1 MAEILNNLLQ
11 TEKGLLRLKD
21 KVGNSIKCNYE
32 VYCGEP
38 TGRMGS
44 GEKTVQRYSRL
55 YSALLKRG
63 TGDLKGPKLK
73 TDHDYQL
80 RERLALKGTRFSLS

>member
-1 MAEILNNLLQ
+1 MNNLLR
-11 TEKGLLRLKD
+11 TEKGILRLKD
-21 KVGNSIKCNYE
+21 EAGNSIKCNYE
-32 VYCGEP
+32 VYCGEL

-44 GEKTVQRYSRL
+44 GEKTVQRHSRL
-55 YSALLKRG
+55 CSALLKVG

-80 RERLALKGTRFSLS
+80 RERLALKGTRFSLP

>member
-1 MAEILNNLLQ
+1 MNNLLR

-21 KVGNSIKCNYE
+21 EAGNSIKSNYE
-32 VYCGEP
+32 VYCGEL

-44 GEKTVQRYSRL
+44 GEKTVQRHSRL
-55 YSALLKRG
+55 CSALLKVG

-80 RERLALKGTRFSLS
+80 RERLALKGTRFSLP

>member
-1 MAEILNNLLQ
+1 MNNLLR

-21 KVGNSIKCNYE
+21 EAGNSIKCNYE
-32 VYCGEP
+32 VYRGEL

-44 GEKTVQRYSRL
+44 GEKTVQRHSRL
-55 YSALLKRG
+55 CSALLKVG
-63 TGDLKGPKLK
+63 IGDLKGPKLK

-80 RERLALKGTRFSLS
+80 RERLALKGTRFSLP